1 MLSAVRGRRNPLVA
15 TLMSSW
21 HRQAV
26 AADLIQ
32 PLHEVHARE
41 FEVEVL
47 IDVGFE
53 TEVFGLPRSAS

>member
-21 HRQAV
+21 HWQAV

-41 FEVEVL
+41 FEVEVVV
-47 IDVGFE
+47 DVALE
-53 TEVFGLPRSAS
+53 TEVFGFARSTP

>member
-1 MLSAVRGRRNPLVA
+1 
-15 TLMSSW
+15 MSSW